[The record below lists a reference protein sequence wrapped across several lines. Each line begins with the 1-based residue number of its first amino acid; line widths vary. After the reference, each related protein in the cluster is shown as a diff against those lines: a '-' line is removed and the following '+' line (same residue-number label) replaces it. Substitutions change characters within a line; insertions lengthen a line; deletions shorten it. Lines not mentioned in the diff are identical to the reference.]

1 MKIVDAHIHL
11 WNLDE
16 NYYPWLSDGD
26 RPSVVSDFSS
36 LRRNYL
42 VTDFIKDRAGLDVVA
57 AVHIQAE
64 HDPRDHLRETR
75 WLQGIADN
83 AIAQGIP
90 QAIVGNADLAAGD
103 AEALLEAHCAFR
115 NVRGIRQALHR
126 RLDEV
131 PPYDP
136 LLDPAFRGKFHL
148 LGKYG
153 LSFDLQFFPQQGA
166 EVEALVRQHPA
177 VQFILTHAGM
187 PLWRDAERLALWRR
201 SMVRLAQYPNVATKI
216 SGFGMWDGAW
226 SAKSIEPVVQLAIE
240 KFSCARCMMAS
251 NFPVEGI
258 GKSYADVWRIYAEY
272 FAAWSEAERQALFC
286 DNALRYYRI
295 EPDGPGTCAAIESG
309 PSKE

>member
-1 MKIVDAHIHL
+1 MQIVDAHVHL

-26 RPSVVSDFSS
+26 RPSVVSDYSS

-42 VTDFIKDRAGLDVVA
+42 VTDFFNDAASLDVIA

-75 WLQGIADN
+75 WLQAVADN
-83 AIAQGIP
+83 HASRGIP
-90 QAIVGNADLAAGD
+90 QAIVANADLAATN
-103 AEALLEAHCAFR
+103 AEALLEAHCTFA

-126 RLDEV
+126 RLDAV

-136 LLDPAFRGKFHL
+136 LLDPAFLKNFHL
-148 LGKYG
+148 LGKYR
-153 LSFDLQFFPQQGA
+153 LSFDLQFFPHQGPA
-166 EVEALVRQHPA
+166 VEALVREHPG

-187 PLWRDAERLALWRR
+187 PLWRDAERLDLWRS
-201 SMVRLAQYPNVATKI
+201 SMIQLARYPNVATKI
-216 SGFGMWDGAW
+216 SGFGMYDSAWD
-226 SAKSIEPVVQLAIE
+226 AKSIEPVVALAIE
-240 KFSCARCMMAS
+240 HFSPARCMLAS

-258 GKSYADVWRIYAEY
+258 NKTYADVWRIYAEY
-272 FAAWSEAERQALFC
+272 FAAWSAAERQALFC

-295 EPDGPGTCAAIESG
+295 SLDRAQAT
-309 PSKE
+309 

>member
-26 RPSVVSDFSS
+26 RPSVVSDYSS

-42 VTDFIKDRAGLDVVA
+42 VTDFLNDAASLEVIA

-75 WLQGIADN
+75 WLQGVADS
-83 AIAQGIP
+83 ATSRGIP
-90 QAIVGNADLAAGD
+90 QAIVANADLAATD
-103 AEALLEAHCAFR
+103 AEALLDAHCTFA

-126 RLDEV
+126 RLDSV

-136 LLDPAFRGKFHL
+136 LLDPSFRKNFYL
-148 LGKYG
+148 LSKYR
-153 LSFDLQFFPQQGA
+153 LSFDLQFFPHQGLA
-166 EVEALVRQHPA
+166 VEALVRAHPG

-187 PLWRDAERLALWRR
+187 PLWRDAERLGLWRN
-201 SMVRLAQYPNVATKI
+201 SMIQLARYPNVATKI
-216 SGFGMWDGAW
+216 SGFGMYDSTWD
-226 SAKSIEPVVQLAIE
+226 AKSIEPVLALAIE
-240 KFSCARCMMAS
+240 HFSPARCMLAS

-258 GKSYADVWRIYAEY
+258 NKSYVDVWRIYSQY
-272 FAAWSEAERQALFC
+272 FATWSAAERQALFC

-295 EPDGPGTCAAIESG
+295 SLDRAQTT
-309 PSKE
+309 

>member
-1 MKIVDAHIHL
+1 MNIVDAHIHL
-11 WNLDE
+11 WNLEE

-26 RPSVVSDFSS
+26 RPSVVSDYSS

-42 VTDFIKDRAGLDVVA
+42 VTDFILDHAGLDVVA

-75 WLQGIADN
+75 WLQGVADD
-83 AIAQGIP
+83 AASRGIP
-90 QAIVGNADLAAGD
+90 QAIVANADLAADD
-103 AEALLEAHCAFR
+103 AQALLEAHCAFR

-126 RLDEV
+126 RLQDV

-136 LLDPAFRGKFHL
+136 LLDPAFRKKFHL
-148 LGKYG
+148 LGRYG
-153 LSFDLQFFPQQGA
+153 LSFDLQFFPHQGA
-166 EVEALVRQHPA
+166 EVESLVREHPA

-201 SMVRLAQYPNVATKI
+201 NVVRLAQYPNVATKI

-226 SAKSIEPVVQLAIE
+226 NARSIEPVVALAIE
-240 KFSCARCMMAS
+240 HFSCARCMLAS

-258 GKSYADVWRIYAEY
+258 NKTYAEVWQIYAEY
-272 FAAWSEAERQALFC
+272 FAAWSGAERQALFC
-286 DNALRYYRI
+286 DNALRYYRLD
-295 EPDGPGTCAAIESG
+295 PGGAGPAARTG